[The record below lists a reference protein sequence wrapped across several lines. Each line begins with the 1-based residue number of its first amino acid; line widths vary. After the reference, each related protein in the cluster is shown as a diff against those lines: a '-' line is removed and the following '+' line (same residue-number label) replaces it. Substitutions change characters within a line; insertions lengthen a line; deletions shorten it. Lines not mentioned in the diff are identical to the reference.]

1 MKFITKGLK
10 FYGRFGFD
18 TYTDNGDNRF
28 KWPESWLAERQR
40 TSDGEL
46 QFRRIETQ
54 KLMDGT
60 MYSSG
65 QRKEYLEAELHYNR
79 TFGDH
84 MLGAVLKYS
93 QDKTTNT
100 SHNGNTDSY
109 EKIVQSIQNRHQGF
123 AGRSPQVSSLDSFP
137 PIL

>member
-1 MKFITKGLK
+1 
-10 FYGRFGFD
+10 
-18 TYTDNGDNRF
+18 
-28 KWPESWLAERQR
+28 
-40 TSDGEL
+40 
-46 QFRRIETQ
+46 
-54 KLMDGT
+54 

-123 AGRSPQVSSLDSFP
+123 AGRFTYGWKYRYFFDFNFGYNGSENFASRLFCSMEHR
-137 PIL
+137 

>member
-1 MKFITKGLK
+1 
-10 FYGRFGFD
+10 
-18 TYTDNGDNRF
+18 
-28 KWPESWLAERQR
+28 
-40 TSDGEL
+40 
-46 QFRRIETQ
+46 
-54 KLMDGT
+54 

-109 EKIVQSIQNRHQGF
+109 EKIVQSIQNRHQGL
-123 AGRSPQVSSLDSFP
+123 QDVSHTDGIPL
-137 PIL
+137 LL